1 MHYKFIKKIV
11 EAFGFKLIDKNIIKN
26 ERLISKH
33 SFLSIDSVLKNLFLS
48 NDIKF
53 LVQIGANDGQR
64 FDTINK
70 FIKSFNPSVIFVE
83 PIRSNFESL
92 KKFYSNQKN
101 LFYENVA
108 ISVNNEINELYK
120 VNENNL
126 HLYDEHVVGITSFD
140 KNHLVKHGV
149 KNKHIIKEKVKTTSI
164 KSLLKK
170 YSLQN
175 FDLLLIDTEGYD
187 SLIVKDFLINTKVR
201 PIIIFEYIH
210 SKKEDFSETIKILIN
225 NKYVLF
231 KINENIV
238 CFPENKKNKISFI

>member
-1 MHYKFIKKIV
+1 MRYKFIKKIV

-33 SFLSIDSVLKNLFLS
+33 SFVSVDKVLKNLFLN
-48 NDIKF
+48 NDVKF

-70 FIKSFNPSVIFVE
+70 FIKNFNPSVIFVE
-83 PIRSNFESL
+83 PIKSNFDNL

-120 VNENNL
+120 VNENYL
-126 HLYDEHVVGITSFD
+126 HLYDEHIVGITSFD
-140 KNHLVKHGV
+140 KNHLIKHGV
-149 KNKHIIKEKVKTTSI
+149 KNKHIVKENVKTISI
-164 KSLLKK
+164 TSLLKK
-170 YSLQN
+170 YSIQN

-187 SLIVKDFLINTKVR
+187 SLIVKDFLINTKIR

-210 SKKEDFSETIKILIN
+210 SKKEYFSEAIKILIS

-231 KINENIV
+231 RINENVI
-238 CFPENKKNKISFI
+238 CFPENKKNKINFI